1 MLGEKIAKHN
11 AKVWLINT
19 GWTGGPYGVGNRID
33 LDLTRRMLNA
43 ILLGELDDV
52 TFVPDP
58 IFQLLVPKSV
68 LGIPNEIL
76 EQRNT
81 WEDGTAYDEKAHELA
96 TLFINNFKKYRDYG
110 DFESAGPLL

>member
-1 MLGEKIAKHN
+1 MKQKFSL
-11 AKVWLINT
+11 
-19 GWTGGPYGVGNRID
+19 R
-33 LDLTRRMLNA
+33 A
-43 ILLGELDDV
+43 IQTHHDTCVDTKSDV